1 MNNTIITILTAVLI
15 TSCAARQEYKQPTEV
30 ATENLFRTDSLTL
43 KGSSIESTETSI
55 ATTPWKEIFTDS
67 HLQNLISKGLEN
79 NLDVL
84 TAVQNIASAEA
95 YLKQYKASVYEPTLS
110 LVANFSYQT
119 PSLNSASGQGRDRT
133 YLRQYDLTASLSWEA
148 DIWGKLN
155 AQKKAQLATYL
166 STVAAQQAVKSTLV
180 ASLATAYFQLLTY
193 DKQKQIIEQTIELR
207 QKNLE
212 TTKALKSAGSLTEVA
227 VKQSEALVYNAQ
239 ASLISIENQIVQ
251 LENSISLL
259 LGEAPHKIE
268 RGSIDEQVLNIN
280 TSLGYPSHL
289 LTHRPDVRKAELD
302 LRAAFELTNVANAQF
317 YPSLKIT
324 ANGGLQSLDIDKLFS
339 TNSLFASIIAGLTQ
353 PLLNKRQIRTNYEVS
368 LANKEKAYLAFR
380 KAVLTAGKEVS
391 DALKIYS
398 SQEEFISLKKKELE
412 AYTHSVDYSR
422 ELVNYGMANYL
433 EVLNADVNKLNAEL
447 NILNA
452 QYIKLQSGVE
462 LYRALGAH

>member
-1 MNNTIITILTAVLI
+1 M
-15 TSCAARQEYKQPTEV
+15 
-30 ATENLFRTDSLTL
+30 
-43 KGSSIESTETSI
+43 
-55 ATTPWKEIFTDS
+55 
-67 HLQNLISKGLEN
+67 
-79 NLDVL
+79 
-84 TAVQNIASAEA
+84 
-95 YLKQYKASVYEPTLS
+95 
-110 LVANFSYQT
+110 
-119 PSLNSASGQGRDRT
+119 
-133 YLRQYDLTASLSWEA
+133 
-148 DIWGKLN
+148 
-155 AQKKAQLATYL
+155 
-166 STVAAQQAVKSTLV
+166 
-180 ASLATAYFQLLTY
+180 ATAYFQLLTY